1 MSNSNVKKIVDN
13 NKEYA
18 IIVDGN
24 NAPEGL
30 KFYTDN
36 DKFVQVATW
45 KYNKDHETKPH
56 SHKLFERASNI
67 TQEFVYI
74 KKGSLEVTLYN
85 GKEKIIATEI
95 LKQGMCILI
104 FHGGHKYRI
113 LEDDTEVFEV
123 KNGPYPGI
131 EKDKKI
137 IEDE

>member
-18 IIVDGN
+18 IIIDGN
-24 NAPEGL
+24 NIPEGL
-30 KFYTDN
+30 NFYTGH

-45 KYNKDHETKPH
+45 KYNKNHETKPH
-56 SHKLFERASNI
+56 SHKLCERTSNI
-67 TQEFVYI
+67 TQEFVYV

-85 GKEKIIATEI
+85 DEEKVIATEL

-104 FHGGHKYRI
+104 FLGGHKYKI
-113 LEDDTEVFEV
+113 LEDDTEAFEV

-131 EKDKKI
+131 ERDKKV